1 MSNAN
6 ICRFVPY
13 HKDYHSVLTI
23 NFVLECQPMVYD
35 KLKSD
40 DMYKMYYVR
49 SGKGRLHIPGNCE
62 SLSQGDIFF
71 TLPSVPYCL
80 ESVEDFS
87 FYYIS
92 YIGSRG
98 NMIME
103 QLGIRR
109 TNCIFRD
116 CSSVLPLWEEC
127 IQSPEELT
135 DIASECTLLYTFTY
149 LGSRLQAGK
158 GNTARTSDT
167 VHKVKKYIDDNFAA
181 PDFSCETLCAAL
193 NYNRKYIS
201 SLFKRH
207 MHVGIIDYLNTIR
220 IQHACTMMQQGFTSV
235 TDIAN
240 LCGYRDPQ
248 YFSRVF
254 KERLKVSPRTY
265 MREFAAKVPAN
276 APTPEILPR

>member
-1 MSNAN
+1 MSEGN

-13 HKDYHSVLTI
+13 HKDYHSILTV
-23 NFVLECQPMVYD
+23 NFVLECQNMVYE

-40 DMYKMYYVR
+40 DLYKMYYVR
-49 SGKGRLHIPGNCE
+49 SGCGKLHTPGSCE
-62 SLSQGDIFF
+62 DICADDIFF

-80 ESVEDFS
+80 ESVEDFT

-103 QLGIRR
+103 RLGIQRN
-109 TNCIFRD
+109 NCIFHR
-116 CSSVLPLWEEC
+116 CESVLPNWEEG
-127 IQSPEELT
+127 IKARSDLT
-135 DIASECTLLYTFTY
+135 DIASEAVLLYTFTY
-149 LGSRLQAGK
+149 LGSRMQTSITK
-158 GNTARTSDT
+158 DARTSDT
-167 VHKVKKYIDDNFAA
+167 VHRVKKYIDDNFSN
-181 PDFSCETLCAAL
+181 PDFSCEMLCDAL
-193 NYNRKYIS
+193 NYNRKYLS

-207 MHVGIIDYLNTIR
+207 MQVGIIDYLNTIR

-240 LCGYRDPQ
+240 LCGYRDAQ

-254 KERLKVSPRTY
+254 RERLKQSPRSY
-265 MREFAAKVPAN
+265 MRELAEKVSATAPA
-276 APTPEILPR
+276 PETLPR

>member
-1 MSNAN
+1 MSGEN

-13 HKDYHSVLTI
+13 HKDYHSILTV
-23 NFVLECQPMVYD
+23 NFVLECKNLEYA

-40 DMYKMYYVR
+40 DLYKMYYVR
-49 SGKGRLHIPGNCE
+49 SGRGKLHMPGSCNELCE
-62 SLSQGDIFF
+62 GDIFF

-80 ESVEDFS
+80 ESVENFT

-98 NMIME
+98 NVIME
-103 QLGIRR
+103 RLNIWRN
-109 TNCIFRD
+109 NCIFHG
-116 CSSVLPLWEEC
+116 CNSVLHNWEEG
-127 IQSPEELT
+127 IQARGDLT
-135 DIASECTLLYTFTY
+135 DIASEAVLLYTFTY
-149 LGSRLQAGK
+149 LGSRMKAK
-158 GNTARTSDT
+158 ETDIRTNDT
-167 VHKVKKYIDDNFAA
+167 VHRIKKYIDDNFSN
-181 PDFSCETLCAAL
+181 PDFSCEMLCAAL

-207 MHVGIIDYLNTIR
+207 MQVGIIDYLNTIR

-240 LCGYRDPQ
+240 LCGYRDAQ

-254 KERLKVSPRTY
+254 KERLKLSPRSY
-265 MREFAAKVPAN
+265 MQELNENR
-276 APTPEILPR
+276 